1 MNRLSVKKIVLL
13 LVVLI
18 TASCNS
24 SWRLQKF
31 HYLNKVAAVYSA
43 EKDSVKTHLDRRMEA
58 VSQQHEI
65 VQAATDTISKEKTLV
80 AKQDPIA
87 QKQPGMLKFTY
98 KEIKRVVLAHSE
110 MRPGMRRSGAMA
122 APSETLSIFWNL
134 IIFFAALALFVVLL
148 WWAMEKE
155 QNGCLA
161 SAIAVVAIIVLFFLA
176 LGIH

>member
-87 QKQPGMLKFTY
+87 QKQPGMLNFTY
-98 KEIKRVVLAHSE
+98 QEIKRITLAHSE
-110 MRPGMRRSGAMA
+110 LKPGQCRGGAMA
-122 APSETLSIFWNL
+122 VQSEKLGLWLNL
-134 IIFFAALALFVVLL
+134 IVFFVMFGLFLVLL
-148 WWAMEKE
+148 WWAIKKK
-155 QNGCLA
+155 QSGCLA
-161 SAIAVVAIIVLFFLA
+161 SGIAVVAIIVLFLLA
-176 LGIH
+176 LGF